1 MSIALLT
8 NRIKYARILS
18 IKHKGE
24 QMPKLP
30 FDNAY
35 ITMDSVDDVERKR
48 HFLSLLGYVEFNNLT
63 TTYPIWHL
71 VDGVVKG
78 RACKPSKQAIE
89 ALWIGDEIFLDLNN
103 EFQYVKDTEKYNNY
117 KQECQK
123 TEHFPLKTTTR
134 YRVMLQYFVDEEFDT
149 KEKALERL
157 AEIKEKAKKD
167 TGWKNASKDSKVVK
181 VTTIIED
188 VAA

>member
-1 MSIALLT
+1 MS
-8 NRIKYARILS
+8 
-18 IKHKGE
+18 
-24 QMPKLP
+24 KLP

-35 ITMDSVDDVERKR
+35 IVMDSVDDVERKR

-63 TTYPIWHL
+63 AMYPVWHL
-71 VDGVVKG
+71 IDGVVKG
-78 RACKPSKQAIE
+78 RACMPSKQAIE

-103 EFQYVKDTEKYNNY
+103 EFQYVKDTEKYENY
-117 KQECQK
+117 KKECQK
-123 TEHFPLKTTTR
+123 TNTSPLKTTR

-157 AEIKEKAKKD
+157 AEIKEKAKTD
-167 TGWKNASKDSKVVK
+167 IGWKNASEDSKVVK

>member
-1 MSIALLT
+1 
-8 NRIKYARILS
+8 
-18 IKHKGE
+18 
-24 QMPKLP
+24 MPKLA

-35 ITMDSVDDVERKR
+35 IVMDSVDDVERKR

-63 TTYPIWHL
+63 VAYPVWHL

-78 RACKPSKQAIE
+78 RDCMPSKQAIE

-103 EFQYVKDTEKYNNY
+103 EFQYVKDTDKYENY
-117 KQECQK
+117 KKECQK
-123 TEHFPLKTTTR
+123 TEYFPPKTTTR

-149 KEKALERL
+149 KEEALARL
-157 AEIKEKAKKD
+157 SEIKEKAKTD
-167 TGWKNASKDSKVVK
+167 IGWKNASEDSKVVK